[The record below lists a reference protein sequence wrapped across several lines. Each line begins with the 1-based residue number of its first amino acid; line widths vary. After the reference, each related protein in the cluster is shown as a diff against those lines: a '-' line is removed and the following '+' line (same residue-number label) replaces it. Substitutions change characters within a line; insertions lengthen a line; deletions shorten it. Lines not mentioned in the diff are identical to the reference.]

1 MSEKKDSKESSE
13 DAKAE
18 QESKHGEIQGGND
31 EDEPDLVASNASIL
45 IGNQGLKVLQLGAP
59 GLRQELLRCQGLLLD
74 GLKRRGS
81 SYSKDRE
88 GRRAWESS
96 VRSAEDIQELRSAT
110 QELEAVVRSVQ
121 GVEDENDEA
130 EAEREKV
137 EARAAM
143 LTEGWRFDEL
153 QDETEDSDSIK
164 NQLQFIGRKLRRF
177 FRGHGKSDGII
188 VGYLPA
194 IKNEGMELW
203 RMEHQDGDEE
213 DLDKD
218 DVEKSIRWYE
228 ENLLEDDEAT
238 TADDENDDDDD
249 LTGES
254 EGSERVEGEA
264 SATLWPTAGVRMRWL
279 EALQR
284 SKTVSEVAMAL
295 STFMDHSRAF
305 GIMDDSD
312 SAEGRSSKSE
322 SKGGR
327 RAAPAPGPS
336 PYKRKG
342 KSSVSDTHNEGGR
355 ARRAAA
361 RTVLSYAE

>member
-1 MSEKKDSKESSE
+1 MSSKMKLKI
-13 DAKAE
+13 ATA
-18 QESKHGEIQGGND
+18 SKI
-31 EDEPDLVASNASIL
+31 
-45 IGNQGLKVLQLGAP
+45 
-59 GLRQELLRCQGLLLD
+59 
-74 GLKRRGS
+74 
-81 SYSKDRE
+81 SYN
-88 GRRAWESS
+88 SS
-96 VRSAEDIQELRSAT
+96 VVNYGDFSAVTAKVTVLLWDICRPTRTKEWSC
-110 QELEAVVRSVQ
+110 
-121 GVEDENDEA
+121 GV
-130 EAEREKV
+130 
-137 EARAAM
+137 
-143 LTEGWRFDEL
+143 G
-153 QDETEDSDSIK
+153 
-164 NQLQFIGRKLRRF
+164 
-177 FRGHGKSDGII
+177 
-188 VGYLPA
+188 
-194 IKNEGMELW
+194 
-203 RMEHQDGDEE
+203 
-213 DLDKD
+213 
-218 DVEKSIRWYE
+218 KSIRWYE

-238 TADDENDDDDD
+238 AADDENDDDDD

-254 EGSERVEGEA
+254 EGSERVDGEA

>member
-1 MSEKKDSKESSE
+1 MK
-13 DAKAE
+13 
-18 QESKHGEIQGGND
+18 
-31 EDEPDLVASNASIL
+31 
-45 IGNQGLKVLQLGAP
+45 
-59 GLRQELLRCQGLLLD
+59 
-74 GLKRRGS
+74 
-81 SYSKDRE
+81 
-88 GRRAWESS
+88 
-96 VRSAEDIQELRSAT
+96 SADDIKELRSAT

-121 GVEDENDEA
+121 VVEDENDEA
-130 EAEREKV
+130 EAEREKI

-143 LTEGWRFDEL
+143 LTEGWKFDEL

-194 IKNEGMELW
+194 NKNEGMELW

-218 DVEKSIRWYE
+218 DIVKSIRWFE
-228 ENLLEDDEAT
+228 DNLLEDDET
-238 TADDENDDDDD
+238 TAADDENDDDDD
-249 LTGES
+249 ITEESDESVRVDGE
-254 EGSERVEGEA
+254 V

-284 SKTVSEVAMAL
+284 SRTVSEVAMAL
-295 STFMDHSRAF
+295 STFMEHSRSF
-305 GIMDDSD
+305 GMMDDSD
-312 SAEGRSSKSE
+312 SSDVHNSKSDQSLWGK
-322 SKGGR
+322 SKGSKK
-327 RAAPAPGPS
+327 AAPAPGPS

-342 KSSVSDTHNEGGR
+342 KSSVSDAHNEGGR

-361 RTVLSYAE
+361 RSVLSYAE